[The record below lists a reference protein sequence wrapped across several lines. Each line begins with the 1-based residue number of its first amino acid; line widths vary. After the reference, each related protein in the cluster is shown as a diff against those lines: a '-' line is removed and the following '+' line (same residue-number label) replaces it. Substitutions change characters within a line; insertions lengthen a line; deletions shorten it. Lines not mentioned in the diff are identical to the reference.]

1 MLLESVFGLQIS
13 WQSALTYSILAL
25 AAGYEVFKI
34 FTRQEPI
41 EAVLGE
47 VVKEVLITA
56 VVVSAV
62 LYYSPELINIKVA
75 DPYRVVDQ
83 LQSVAQEA
91 YLRTVKIA
99 QCIANI
105 RLSGPLSAYA
115 GYAEAKFGIY
125 TPLYEQAV
133 WMYNQLAGLAR
144 FLAQYGGVAVSL
156 GLAIYAAAARRIGG
170 IVIGAVLGLWIALAI
185 LAAAASDQIMY
196 CATQKIKRWGDDFHP
211 FIDRGC
217 DDDLASSLDPAK
229 SGYCADYAG
238 WQMAIAYAWLFLF
251 IAPAVSLAVGYLL
264 GS

>member
-1 MLLESVFGLQIS
+1 MLLETVFGLQVT
-13 WQSALTYSILAL
+13 WTSALTYSILAL
-25 AAGYEVFKI
+25 AAGYQIFKI
-34 FTRQEPI
+34 LTRQEPI
-41 EAVLGE
+41 ETVLGE
-47 VVKEVLITA
+47 VIKEVVITA
-56 VVVSAV
+56 VVASAV
-62 LYYSPELINIKVA
+62 LYWSQELINIRA
-75 DPYRVVDQ
+75 SSPQAVVDQ

-115 GYAEAKFGIY
+115 GYAEAKFGLYI
-125 TPLYEQAV
+125 PLYEQAV

-144 FLAQYGGVAVSL
+144 FLAEYGGLAVSL

-185 LAAAASDQIMY
+185 LAAAAAGQIKY
-196 CATQKIKRWGDDFHP
+196 CATQKVGKWGDDFHP
-211 FIDRGC
+211 FLDRGC
-217 DDDLASSLDPAK
+217 DDDLLHSLK
-229 SGYCADYAG
+229 EGGCTDYAG
-238 WQMAIAYAWLFLF
+238 WQLVVAYAWLFLF

>member
-1 MLLESVFGLQIS
+1 MFLETVFGLQIS
-13 WQSALTYSILAL
+13 WNSALTYSILAL
-25 AAGYEVFKI
+25 AAGYEIFKI
-34 FTRQEPI
+34 FTRQEPVD
-41 EAVLGE
+41 AVLGE
-47 VVKEVLITA
+47 TIKEILITA
-56 VVVSAV
+56 VVVAAV
-62 LYYSPELINIKVA
+62 LYYSPELINVKVTNPQ
-75 DPYRVVDQ
+75 DVVNN

-125 TPLYEQAV
+125 MPLYEQAV

-144 FLAQYGGVAVSL
+144 FLAEYGGLAVSL

-185 LAAAASDQIMY
+185 LAYAAASQIQY
-196 CATQKIKRWGDDFHP
+196 CATEKIGRWGDDFHP

-217 DDDLASSLDPAK
+217 DDDLVNSLKYGDCK
-229 SGYCADYAG
+229 DYQG
-238 WQMAIAYAWLFLF
+238 WQLVIAYAWLFLF

>member
-1 MLLESVFGLQIS
+1 MLLETVFGLQVT
-13 WQSALTYSILAL
+13 WTSALTYSILAL
-25 AAGYEVFKI
+25 AAGYQIFKI
-34 FTRQEPI
+34 LTRQEPI
-41 EAVLGE
+41 ETVLGE
-47 VVKEVLITA
+47 VIKEVVITA
-56 VVVSAV
+56 VVASAV
-62 LYYSPELINIKVA
+62 LYWSQELINIRA
-75 DPYRVVDQ
+75 SSPQAVVDQ

-115 GYAEAKFGIY
+115 GYAEAKFGLYI
-125 TPLYEQAV
+125 PLYEQAV

-144 FLAQYGGVAVSL
+144 FLAEYGGLAVSL

-185 LAAAASDQIMY
+185 LAAAAAGQIKY
-196 CATQKIKRWGDDFHP
+196 CATQKIGKWGGDFHP
-211 FIDRGC
+211 FLDRGC
-217 DDDLASSLDPAK
+217 DDDLLHSLKEGD
-229 SGYCADYAG
+229 CTDYAG
-238 WQMAIAYAWLFLF
+238 WQLVVAYAWLFLF

>member
-1 MLLESVFGLQIS
+1 MLLEAVFGLQIS

-47 VVKEVLITA
+47 VIKEVVITA
-56 VVVSAV
+56 VVVAAV

-75 DPYRVVDQ
+75 SPQNVVDQ

-91 YLRTVKIA
+91 YLRMVKIA

-144 FLAQYGGVAVSL
+144 FLAEYGGAAASL

-185 LAAAASDQIMY
+185 LAAAAAGQIKY
-196 CATQKIKRWGDDFHP
+196 CATNKVGKWGGDFHP
-211 FIDRGC
+211 FLDRGC
-217 DDDLASSLDPAK
+217 DDDLANSLDPK
-229 SGYCADYAG
+229 TGYCNDYAG
-238 WQMAIAYAWLFLF
+238 WQLAIAYAWLFLF

>member
-1 MLLESVFGLQIS
+1 MLLETVFGLQIS
-13 WQSALTYSILAL
+13 WPSALTYSILAL
-25 AAGYEVFKI
+25 AAGYQIFKI

-41 EAVLGE
+41 ESVMGE
-47 VVKEVLITA
+47 VIKEVMITA

-62 LYYSPELINIKVA
+62 LYFSQELINIRVA
-75 DPYRVVDQ
+75 DPQHVVNQ
-83 LQSVAQEA
+83 LQSVAQEG

-115 GYAEAKFGIY
+115 GYAEAKFGLY
-125 TPLYEQAV
+125 VPLYEQAV

-144 FLAQYGGVAVSL
+144 FLAEYGGLAVSL
-156 GLAIYAAAARRIGG
+156 GLAIYAAAARRVGG

-185 LAAAASDQIMY
+185 LATAAADQIKY
-196 CATQKIKRWGDDFHP
+196 CATQKIGKWGDDFHP

-217 DDDLASSLDPAK
+217 DDDLLHSLRQ
-229 SGYCADYAG
+229 GNCVDYAG
-238 WQMAIAYAWLFLF
+238 WQLVIAYAWLFLF
-251 IAPAVSLAVGYLL
+251 IAPAVSLAVGHLL

>member
-1 MLLESVFGLQIS
+1 MLLETVFGLQVT
-13 WQSALTYSILAL
+13 WASALTYSILAL
-25 AAGYEVFKI
+25 AAGYQIFKI
-34 FTRQEPI
+34 FTRYEPV
-41 EAVLGE
+41 ESVLGE
-47 VVKEVLITA
+47 VLKEVAITA

-62 LYYSPELINIKVA
+62 LYWSHELINVQVSS
-75 DPYRVVDQ
+75 PQTVVDQ

-125 TPLYEQAV
+125 VPLYEQAV

-144 FLAQYGGVAVSL
+144 FLAEYGGLAVSL

-170 IVIGAVLGLWIALAI
+170 IAIGAALGLWIALAI
-185 LAAAASDQIMY
+185 LAAAATSQVKY
-196 CATQKIKRWGDDFHP
+196 CATQKVGKWGDDFHP

-217 DDDLASSLDPAK
+217 DDDLLRSLK
-229 SGYCADYAG
+229 ETYCVDYTG
-238 WQMAIAYAWLFLF
+238 WQLVIAYAWLFLF
-251 IAPAVSLAVGYLL
+251 IAPAISLAIGYLL